1 MELYHCFG
9 HWLCKKLE
17 LRSVGLPLSKF
28 GTDQLCWAEICN
40 LKSLLQTALA
50 PWASLSVELIF
61 FSPLLLLS
69 KTVSSRKLCWAHLW
83 YLLPDIK
90 VDRKWS
96 NSLLRTIFSQK
107 CHFQIISHG
116 QWWTKKFHPFFDST
130 DQECMIFVRIGDGP
144 CNCYYNEVCAGVCCN
159 LWRLHEKKKNQVSTN
174 CLKICSRNC
183 PWIVHEPV
191 LKLSTNC
198 PKIAQKLLTKWL
210 TKLSTIWLQNS
221 SQNCPK
227 VACKI
232 VHKLPTKLCMKL
244 FTKLLTKLSLKLSSV
259 FKIVHKIVHK
269 FVHEIA
275 HEIAHKIVHKLLT
288 KWLTNGL

>member
-1 MELYHCFG
+1 MSGNCFRLFRVVNPVELYHCFG

-116 QWWTKKFHPFFDST
+116 QWWTKKFHPFLDST
-130 DQECMIFVRIGDGP
+130 YQEWMIFAKIGDGP
-144 CNCYYNEVCAGVCCN
+144 CYYLWNEVCTGVDCDHTSSVYWYSKASRYTASSCTDLAGARF
-159 LWRLHEKKKNQVSTN
+159 WIGSKK
-174 CLKICSRNC
+174 
-183 PWIVHEPV
+183 
-191 LKLSTNC
+191 
-198 PKIAQKLLTKWL
+198 
-210 TKLSTIWLQNS
+210 IWDERIYEV
-221 SQNCPK
+221 K
-227 VACKI
+227 
-232 VHKLPTKLCMKL
+232 T
-244 FTKLLTKLSLKLSSV
+244 LSSTV
-259 FKIVHKIVHK
+259 FWSSCLHPIK
-269 FVHEIA
+269 
-275 HEIAHKIVHKLLT
+275 
-288 KWLTNGL
+288 